1 MGTNSTVD
9 LFVIITVCA
18 GILQIILFFKIWQM
32 TNDVS
37 KIRNKGEK
45 SDLITKAK
53 VSILKGDRVKAQ
65 EILNEAFFT
74 EIATAKI
81 DGNLEEINPYSKII
95 MKYEEIYEDLNI
107 VTPNFSLY
115 NNPLELYK

>member
-9 LFVIITVCA
+9 LFIIITVCA

-53 VSILKGDRVKAQ
+53 VSILKGDRAKAQ

-107 VTPNFSLY
+107 VAPNFSLY